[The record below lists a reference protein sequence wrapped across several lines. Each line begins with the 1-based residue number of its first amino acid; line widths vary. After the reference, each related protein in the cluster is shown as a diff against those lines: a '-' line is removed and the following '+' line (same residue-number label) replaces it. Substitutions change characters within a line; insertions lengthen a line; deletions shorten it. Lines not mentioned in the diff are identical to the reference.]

1 MFANSKSKLTPA
13 ESASHLGLWAIL
25 KAPLLLST
33 SIVGLTGTW
42 GVGVWGGGLGPVLML
57 ERNPRADCAVFD
69 RVIGVCP
76 QIKS

>member
-42 GVGVWGGGLGPVLML
+42 GVGVCGGG
-57 ERNPRADCAVFD
+57 
-69 RVIGVCP
+69 
-76 QIKS
+76 